1 MPIKLLNP
9 KIDYVFK
16 RIFGHVG
23 NENITKNFLSCILQE
38 NITDITLDSNP
49 ILEKDLLDDKVGILD
64 IKAKINNVTNIDIEM
79 QIIDRKNIEK
89 RILFYLSKMY
99 SKSIKSGKD
108 YNSLEKCI
116 AILITDFEIN
126 VTRQIPQYITKW
138 NIREE
143 KYQQIILTDVME
155 IVIIELKKFKEYKE
169 KSNLKTLN
177 SWIEFIECPEVID
190 MSNKEIQKA
199 KEVLE
204 EISQDEHEQYLAELR
219 EKYIMDQ
226 KAIEDAGYDKG
237 LKTGRDQG
245 VKQGI
250 KQGIEQG
257 IKQGIEQ
264 GIKQGIEQGIK
275 QGIEQGIKQGIK
287 QGIEQGKK
295 ENSLQ
300 TAKKMLAKKIDTNTI
315 SEITGLTVEE
325 LKKL

>member
-16 RIFGHVG
+16 RIFGHIG

-126 VTRQIPQYITKW
+126 VTKQIPQYITKW

-169 KSNLKTLN
+169 KTNLKTLN

-199 KEVLE
+199 KKVLE

-237 LKTGRDQG
+237 LKTG
-245 VKQGI
+245 
-250 KQGIEQG
+250 IERG
-257 IKQGIEQ
+257 KEQ
-264 GIKQGIEQGIK
+264 
-275 QGIEQGIKQGIK
+275 
-287 QGIEQGKK
+287 
-295 ENSLQ
+295 NNLQ
-300 TAKKMLAKKIDTNTI
+300 IAKKMLSKKFDINTI

>member
-16 RIFGHVG
+16 RIFGHIG

-64 IKAKINNVTNIDIEM
+64 IKAKINNVTNVDIEM

-126 VTRQIPQYITKW
+126 VTKQIPQYITKW

-169 KSNLKTLN
+169 KTNLKTLN

-199 KEVLE
+199 KIVLE

-237 LKTGRDQG
+237 LKAG
-245 VKQGI
+245 VEI
-250 KQGIEQG
+250 I
-257 IKQGIEQ
+257 
-264 GIKQGIEQGIK
+264 
-275 QGIEQGIKQGIK
+275 
-287 QGIEQGKK
+287 
-295 ENSLQ
+295 
-300 TAKKMLAKKIDTNTI
+300 AKKMLAKKIDINTI